1 MSRTFDS
8 GVSRYIKGS
17 CTLTVGFPVDLK
29 GRANICC
36 VRCPM
41 YRVSSSVGRCA
52 ITSEILPYP
61 QSYVGAMCPL
71 EMEEDANGSI
81 DEDTAGA

>member
-8 GVSRYIKGS
+8 GVSRYVKGV
-17 CTLTVGFPVDLK
+17 CTVTVAFPVDLK
-29 GRANICC
+29 GKADIACT
-36 VRCPM
+36 RCPM
-41 YRVSSSVGRCA
+41 YRVSNSVGRCA

-71 EMEEDANGSI
+71 EMEDDENGSI
-81 DEDTAGA
+81 EADTAGA